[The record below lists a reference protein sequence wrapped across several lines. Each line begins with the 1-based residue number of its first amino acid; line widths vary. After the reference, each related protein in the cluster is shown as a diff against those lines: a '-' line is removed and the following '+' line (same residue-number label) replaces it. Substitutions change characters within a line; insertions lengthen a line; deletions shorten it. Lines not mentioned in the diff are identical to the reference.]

1 MLWTQGSLNHQNLSF
16 EGLGFINVQNND
28 VDACTLYILA
38 LQLNTI
44 DAIDF

>member
-16 EGLGFINVQNND
+16 EGLGFIKVQNYD
-28 VDACTLYILA
+28 VDAFTLYILA

-44 DAIDF
+44 DAVAF